1 MTERAVDLGK
11 ADVAK
16 REGRDSGTAPSSLAR
31 EHEMHR
37 RRRSRN
43 MGLLAVLTGFVLLM
57 FAVSI
62 VKLGASVGNPSA
74 EGGNW
79 TVTIY
84 EALFE

>member
-1 MTERAVDLGK
+1 MTSSTDAAQPGLTLDKTQARA
-11 ADVAK
+11 
-16 REGRDSGTAPSSLAR
+16 PLAR
-31 EHEMHR
+31 EHELHR

-43 MGLLAVLTGFVLLM
+43 MGLLAVLGSFVVLL

-62 VKLGASVGNPSA
+62 VKLGASVGNPSS

-84 EALFE
+84 EALFQ